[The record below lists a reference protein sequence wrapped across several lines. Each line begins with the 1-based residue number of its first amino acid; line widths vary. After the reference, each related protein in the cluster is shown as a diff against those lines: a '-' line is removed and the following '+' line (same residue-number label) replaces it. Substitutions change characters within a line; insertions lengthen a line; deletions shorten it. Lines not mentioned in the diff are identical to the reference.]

1 MKVIDNHTQD
11 KGVSTFPL
19 FKGSGEV
26 ATSLYIKKGHE
37 LKEHV
42 SKAPAILICIEGSC
56 VFESEEGVKEPL
68 TNGAYVHIP
77 ANIKHK
83 VTANENSTLLLLK

>member
-1 MKVIDNHTQD
+1 MKIIDNHPQNR
-11 KGVSTFPL
+11 GISTFPI
-19 FKGSGEV
+19 FKGSEGV
-26 ATSLYIKKGHE
+26 ATSLYIKKDHE

-42 SKAPAILICIEGSC
+42 SKTLAILICIEGSC